1 MAQVGSNVGAVQQSL
16 TGITDAAGNSVVS
29 ADNTFGGSP
38 LGIAAR
44 AQALYG
50 IPNANFNLTPPDP
63 SSPIVENENELPYWS
78 ITNDS
83 DGEMNATSV
92 FDENA
97 LTYGILLDPGT
108 AAVDSVMTLTTRSYL
123 LTDDNLALRQRAL
136 AVIEKSGTAAGTTQW
151 NLTLSATYYDPA
163 GSALSTAFIGTAL
176 DTGTWTSFSG
186 TTTPG
191 GSAINAAAQYVDLQ
205 FKMTATAAV
214 TGSAKAT
221 IKSLLLTTSTPGGG
235 GGSQSFVVKEA
246 FTASTTWTPPA
257 SVTALLFAGAIGAG
271 GGGGSGSLAVSGQPR
286 RGAGAGGG
294 GGAGFQFVTNLE
306 INAGSAISVGIGA
319 GGAGGTAANASGT
332 IVVGVNGAAG
342 GATTFGSFLTVNG
355 GGGGTGGGL
364 TSSGG
369 GGTAGLTPS
378 STVYGVVSF
387 SGGAGGAGT
396 LPSGTT
402 AGTAGSGLNG
412 SGTAYTAYPYWPA
425 LVAGNVGGTPINETT
440 PVGAP
445 GSAGTAG
452 IGGGGGGSGGAF
464 FTTTG
469 NTSNVH
475 LSGRGGAGA
484 GGGGEGAILDEST
497 GTAGDGGN
505 AGSVAGAGGGG
516 GGGAIILGSPAAP
529 LTIRAG
535 QGGKGA
541 DGYVVVVYVA

>member
-92 FDENA
+92 FDEDA

-136 AVIEKSGTAAGTTQW
+136 AVIEKSGTAAGTTEW

-205 FKMTATAAV
+205 FTMTATAAV

-221 IKSLLLTTSTPGGG
+221 IKSLLLSTSTPGG
-235 GGSQSFVVKEA
+235 GGSQSFVVKEE
-246 FTASTTWTPPA
+246 FTSSTTWDPPA
-257 SVTALLFAGAIGAG
+257 SVSALLFAGAIGAG

-364 TSSGG
+364 TSAGG

-412 SGTAYTAYPYWPA
+412 SGTAFTAYPYWPV
-425 LVAGNVGGTPINETT
+425 LVAGNVGGTAINEDT

-464 FTTTG
+464 FTATGPTT
-469 NTSNVH
+469 NVH

-484 GGGGEGAILDEST
+484 GGGGEGAVFDEST
-497 GTAGDGGN
+497 GTAGDGGA

-516 GGGAIILGSPAAP
+516 GGGAVIVGSPAAP

-535 QGGKGA
+535 QGGNGA
-541 DGYVVVVYVA
+541 DGYVVIVYVA